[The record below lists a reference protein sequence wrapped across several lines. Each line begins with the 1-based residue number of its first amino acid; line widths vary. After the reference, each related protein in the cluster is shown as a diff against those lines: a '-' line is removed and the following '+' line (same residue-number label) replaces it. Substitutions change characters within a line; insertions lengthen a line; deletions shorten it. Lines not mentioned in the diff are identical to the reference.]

1 MARVTSNATKVI
13 DKSAHP
19 KLRASEWFSD
29 SNVGPG
35 RGGGGSE
42 SGIRPDVFPI

>member
-1 MARVTSNATKVI
+1 MARVTSNPTKVI
-13 DKSAHP
+13 DKKTHP
-19 KLRASEWFSD
+19 ALRASELSSD

-42 SGIRPDVFPI
+42 SGIRPDDFSI